1 MATNR
6 KNRSSESGFT
16 LIELLIAVVL
26 IVFGL
31 LAYGAFTGN
40 LVVQNTKGERKTQ
53 ATTYAQEMLETLKN
67 DALTTTL
74 VAGTGTDTNPDLL
87 DGIYDRTWAISSAG
101 GDAVFVNVT
110 VSWANNTGP
119 GNSSITFRTIISQ

>member
-16 LIELLIAVVL
+16 LIELLIAVIL

-31 LAYGAFTGN
+31 LSYGVFTGN

-53 ATTYAQEMLETLKN
+53 AATYAQEKLEDLRNQARNT
-67 DALTTTL
+67 ALAT
-74 VAGTGTDTNPDLL
+74 GTGTDNL
-87 DGIYDRTWAISSAG
+87 DGIYTRNWVITGSSG
-101 GDAVFVNVT
+101 NPTSIRVT
-110 VSWANNTGP
+110 VLWANNTGS
-119 GNSSITFRTIISQ
+119 GNSSISYKTLVSQ